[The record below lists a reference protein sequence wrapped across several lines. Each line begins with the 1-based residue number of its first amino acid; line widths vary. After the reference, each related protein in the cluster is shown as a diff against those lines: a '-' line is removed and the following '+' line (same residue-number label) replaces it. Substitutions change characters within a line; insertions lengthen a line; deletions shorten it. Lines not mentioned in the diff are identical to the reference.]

1 MRKISFVVT
10 VIVVLFSLNFVTS
23 VKAQPQAPRK
33 LVDQAKKLA
42 NEGDRFFRQKNYRM
56 AVDRYQKA
64 SDLLPN
70 FSFPAL
76 YYNKGFA
83 HYNLQQYDLA
93 LVALNKAFDQGYNQS
108 EIYKVRW
115 YLNYAAKDY
124 DNALRD
130 AEEAAKLEPNNANL
144 FMAMGDIYR
153 EKNMDRQAVAAYE
166 KAVLLVPTNGDLY
179 YHIAYTYAKLG
190 NVEQTG
196 VNALKAVQN
205 NTRFLGDSWLLVG
218 NSFYVDRKLKEAA
231 DAFERAISAKP
242 ELTDAYTS
250 LSQIYQSLNRFN
262 EAIAITKKGI
272 EQNPRDGGLYINLAW
287 LLSLSDRHIEA
298 IGAGKKAIEYAPD
311 QYMGYTNLCRA
322 YMDAKEYETALQIC
336 NNALKL
342 KPDDGE
348 TYYYIGKTYS
358 FQNKSEMA
366 TNAYKKAVTGL
377 IEFTKERP
385 DYSDGYYLLGNS
397 YLALS
402 QVPSAIVAYKKCLDL
417 NPNFPK
423 VIFNLGY
430 SYVLNNDKKS
440 ARDQYN
446 LLLKLDGDL
455 AAKLLQQIQGN

>member
-1 MRKISFVVT
+1 MRKINLVFT
-10 VIVVLFSLNFVTS
+10 VIIFLFSINFVTS
-23 VKAQPQAPRK
+23 VQAQQPPRK
-33 LVDQAKKLA
+33 VVEQMKKLA
-42 NEGDRFFRQKNYRM
+42 NEGDRFFRQRNYRM
-56 AVDRYQKA
+56 AVERYQRA
-64 SDLLPN
+64 VNLLPN

-76 YYNKGFA
+76 YYNKGFS

-93 LVALNKAFDQGYNQS
+93 LESLNKAFDQGYNPS

-115 YLNYAAKDY
+115 YLNYAVKDY
-124 DNALRD
+124 DNALKD

-153 EKNMDRQAVAAYE
+153 EKNLDKQAVDAYE
-166 KAVLLVPTNGDLY
+166 KAAVLVPTNGDLY

-190 NVEQTG
+190 NAEQTG
-196 VNALKAVQN
+196 VTALKAIQN
-205 NTRFLGDSWLLVG
+205 NTRYLGESWLLVG
-218 NSFYVDRKLKEAA
+218 NSFYVDRKFNEAA
-231 DAFERAISAKP
+231 DAYEKAISAKP
-242 ELTDAYTS
+242 ELTDAYES
-250 LSQIYQSLNRFN
+250 LSQIYQNLNRLN
-262 EAIAITKKGI
+262 DAIVITKKGI
-272 EQNPRDGGLYINLAW
+272 DQSPQNGNLYINLAW
-287 LLSLSDRHIEA
+287 LLSLADRHIEA
-298 IGAGKKAIEYAPD
+298 IGAGKKAIEYAPN

-336 NNALKL
+336 NSALKL

-358 FQNKSEMA
+358 FQNKNDLA
-366 TNAYKKAVTGL
+366 AIAYKKAVTGL
-377 IEFTKERP
+377 IAFTKERP

-402 QVPSAIVAYKKCLDL
+402 QVPSAIVAYKKSLDL

-440 ARDQYN
+440 AREQYN
-446 LLLKLDGDL
+446 LLLKLDTDL